1 MFAVIRTGGKQYRV
15 AKDDMIVV
23 ETLPGEPGSIVR
35 FEEVLMIGGDGK
47 APSVGTPFLEQAAV
61 FAEVVQQTRGDKIIV
76 FKKKRRKGYRRKHG
90 HRQALTVLRITDI
103 SPTGR
108 KAAAKAKPEARPGK
122 DTKAKAAPK
131 PKTEARPKR
140 QAKTGAAAK
149 KKAKPKTAAKAKKE
163 TKGAKGAAKA
173 SAKASARS

>member
-1 MFAVIRTGGKQYRV
+1 MFAVIKTGGKQYRV
-15 AKDDMIVV
+15 TKDDMIVV
-23 ETLPGEPGSIVR
+23 ETVAGEPGSTVR
-35 FEEVLMIGGDGK
+35 FEDVLMIGDDGK

-108 KAAAKAKPEARPGK
+108 KA
-122 DTKAKAAPK
+122 DTKSKSKAK
-131 PKTEARPKR
+131 PKTEA
-140 QAKTGAAAK
+140 KTE
-149 KKAKPKTAAKAKKE
+149 AKPKKPARKEPAAKTDAKRKTAAKPKAKKE
-163 TKGAKGAAKA
+163 TKAGKGAAKA
-173 SAKASARS
+173 PAKASARSKE

>member
-1 MFAVIRTGGKQYRV
+1 MFAVIKTGGKQYRV
-15 AKDDMIVV
+15 TKDDMIVV
-23 ETLPGEPGSIVR
+23 ETVAGEPGSTVR
-35 FEEVLMIGGDGK
+35 FEDVLMIGDDGK

-108 KAAAKAKPEARPGK
+108 KADTKPKTKTEPKAKAEAKTEAKPKRPARTAPAAKTDAKAK
-122 DTKAKAAPK
+122 T
-131 PKTEARPKR
+131 
-140 QAKTGAAAK
+140 AAK
-149 KKAKPKTAAKAKKE
+149 PKAKKE
-163 TKGAKGAAKA
+163 TKAGKGAAKA
-173 SAKASARS
+173 PAKASARSKE